1 MNVPIP
7 STIFATV
14 LLSLA
19 LCFAIALIA
28 GLSRRAKRGLVGMLK
43 LYENK
48 NLLYFSI
55 FWMLIFSASYF
66 LVSNPALLIIGSTPM
81 LLWFFGRIFKKIFK
95 RKNKHEIQTY

>member
-19 LCFAIALIA
+19 LCFAIALLA

-48 NLLYFSI
+48 NLLYASI

-81 LLWFFGRIFKKIFK
+81 LLWFLQRIFRKLFKK
-95 RKNKHEIQTY
+95 RNKNEIQTY